1 MSQAIAFLP
10 GFTPAAAQFGRPLG
24 RFLPPI
30 QAGSATDWLHEW
42 LPPKPGD
49 SHSGWLLEPFGASP
63 QLPVEIARAGYRLLA
78 AVNNPIARFLIELA
92 ACPPTESELR
102 AALAD
107 LASAQRAGERIEPH
121 IRALYQT
128 ECAQCSHAVEAQAFI
143 WERETNSPIGK
154 IYSCQHCKDSGERP
168 TSPADLQRAAG
179 FAASGL
185 HRARALE
192 RVASLDDPDRSYV
205 EEALNAYLPR
215 AVYGLFTLVNRL
227 DSFPSARRRLISA
240 LLLAAF
246 DQANVL
252 WSHPARSYRPRQL
265 NIPPRFQEKNLWL
278 ALENA
283 VEAWSNSPGECNVPV
298 TTWPEL
304 PPESGGICLFE
315 GRLKDL
321 AAQIQATP
329 GKKLEIRAVL
339 TALPRPNQAFW
350 TLSAL
355 WAGWLWGRSASSLF
369 KSVLR
374 RRRYDWSWHSVA
386 LHSALNS
393 LAPLIKPG
401 TPCLGLLG
409 EPEAGFLSAGIVAAD
424 LSGLD
429 LQGIA
434 LRSEPEQ
441 AQLTWRRAADRPA
454 QAATGGAEQSVV
466 RTQVTE
472 YLRRRGEPAHYLP
485 VHAAALAGLAQA
497 NLLSHLLEQSQAS
510 GQSQD
515 SRPDGTPSGA
525 PAASPADTLHQV
537 EATIEAALTQGG
549 HFARYAGSSRSLE
562 TGQWWLDE
570 ATVPAAEIAE
580 PLADRLE
587 VALVRYLQE
596 QADIQLHE
604 VDRALCREFP
614 ALLTPELEMVQQC
627 LASYAEHVPTEVLF
641 PLDQGDPPEVLD
653 PLDSL
658 NWRLRP
664 TETPQRRRT
673 DLAEMQLLLMQI
685 GKRLGFK
692 LVKIENKGASSARP
706 PVAWQNQA
714 GVTQYAFHLIA
725 SGVLGKIILPGGR
738 RREYAGSQRGVIVLP
753 GSRAGWV
760 EYKLRRDP
768 RLRNAVENG
777 WLLVKFRHVR
787 WLAANDNLSQENLEE
802 LLALDPL
809 ANRDQQMQLL

>member
-1 MSQAIAFLP
+1 MSYAP
-10 GFTPAAAQFGRPLG
+10 
-24 RFLPPI
+24 
-30 QAGSATDWLHEW
+30 
-42 LPPKPGD
+42 
-49 SHSGWLLEPFGASP
+49 
-63 QLPVEIARAGYRLLA
+63 
-78 AVNNPIARFLIELA
+78 
-92 ACPPTESELR
+92 
-102 AALAD
+102 ALAD

-128 ECAQCSHAVEAQAFI
+128 ECAQCGRPVEAQAFI

-154 IYSCQHCKDSGERP
+154 IYSCPHCKDSGERP
-168 TSPADLQRAAG
+168 ASPADLQRAAG

-283 VEAWSNSPGECNVPV
+283 VEAWSSSPGECNVPV

-374 RRRYDWSWHSVA
+374 RRRYDWNWHSVA

-393 LAPLIKPG
+393 LAPLLMPG
-401 TPCLGLLG
+401 TACLGLLG
-409 EPEAGFLSAGIVAAD
+409 EPEAGFLSASIVAAD

-441 AQLTWRRAADRPA
+441 AQLTWRARWQTGPLKRPPA
-454 QAATGGAEQSVV
+454 LPRLSIV

-472 YLRRRGEPAHYLP
+472 YLRQLGEPAHYLA

-497 NLLSHLLEQSQAS
+497 NLLYGLVERSQPA
-510 GQSQD
+510 GQPQD
-515 SRPDGTPSGA
+515 SKPDGTPSGP

-562 TGQWWLDE
+562 TGHWWLDE

-596 QADIQLHE
+596 RSEIQLHE
-604 VDRALCREFP
+604 VDRALCREYP
-614 ALLTPELEMVQQC
+614 GLLTPELEMVQQC
-627 LASYAEHVPTEVLF
+627 LASYAEHVLPEVLF
-641 PLDQGDPPEVLD
+641 PLDQGDPTEVL
-653 PLDSL
+653 
-658 NWRLRP
+658 
-664 TETPQRRRT
+664 THRT
-673 DLAEMQLLLMQI
+673 
-685 GKRLGFK
+685 
-692 LVKIENKGASSARP
+692 
-706 PVAWQNQA
+706 
-714 GVTQYAFHLIA
+714 T
-725 SGVLGKIILPGGR
+725 
-738 RREYAGSQRGVIVLP
+738 
-753 GSRAGWV
+753 
-760 EYKLRRDP
+760 
-768 RLRNAVENG
+768 
-777 WLLVKFRHVR
+777 
-787 WLAANDNLSQENLEE
+787 
-802 LLALDPL
+802 
-809 ANRDQQMQLL
+809 

>member
-1 MSQAIAFLP
+1 VSQPIAFLP
-10 GFTPAAAQFGRPLG
+10 GFTPATAQSGRPLG

-30 QAGSATDWLHEW
+30 QAGSATDWLLER
-42 LPPKPGD
+42 LPVKQGVALN
-49 SHSGWLLEPFGASP
+49 GWLLEPFGASP

-78 AVNNPIARFLIELA
+78 AVNNPIARFLIELE
-92 ACPPTESELR
+92 ACPPSESELR

-143 WERETNSPIGK
+143 WDRETNSPIGK
-154 IYSCQHCKDSGERP
+154 IYSCPHCKDSGERP
-168 TSPADLQRAAG
+168 ASPADVQRAAG
-179 FAASGL
+179 FASSGL

-205 EEALNAYLPR
+205 EEALNVYLPR
-215 AVYGLFTLVNRL
+215 AVYGLFTLINRL
-227 DSFPSARRRLISA
+227 DGFHSPRRVLVSA

-252 WSHPARSYRPRQL
+252 WAHPTRSYRPRQL
-265 NIPPRFQEKNLWL
+265 NIPPRFLEKNLWL

-283 VEAWSNSPGECNVPV
+283 VEAWSSSPGECKVPV

-321 AAQIQATP
+321 AAQIQAAS
-329 GKKLEIRAVL
+329 GKKLEIQAVL

-355 WAGWLWGRSASSLF
+355 WAGWLWGRNASSLF

-386 LHSALNS
+386 LHSALSS
-393 LAPLIKPG
+393 LAPLLKPE

-424 LSGLD
+424 LSGLE

-434 LRSEPEQ
+434 LRSEPELAQ
-441 AQLTWRRAADRPA
+441 ATWKPGESRPA
-454 QAATGGAEQSVV
+454 PEETSGVRESVV
-466 RTQVTE
+466 RAQVTE
-472 YLRRRGEPAHYLP
+472 YLSQRGEPAHYLP
-485 VHAAALAGLAQA
+485 VHAAALEGLARS
-497 NLLSHLLEQSQAS
+497 NLLSSLVEQAQPA
-510 GQSQD
+510 GQPQ
-515 SRPDGTPSGA
+515 PSSP

-570 ATVPAAEIAE
+570 ATVPASEIAD

-587 VALVRYLQE
+587 VRLVHYLQE
-596 QADIQLHE
+596 HSEIQLHE
-604 VDRALCREFP
+604 IDQALCRDFP
-614 ALLTPELEMVQQC
+614 ALLTPELELVQQC
-627 LASYAEHVPTEVLF
+627 LSSYAELVPRE
-641 PLDQGDPPEVLD
+641 PENPAGTDHITGGLYPSD
-653 PLDSL
+653 FEP
-658 NWRLRP
+658 WRLRAA
-664 TETPQRRRT
+664 ETPQRRRT

-685 GKRLGFK
+685 GKRLGYK
-692 LVKIENKGASSARP
+692 LVKTDNKGATGERT
-706 PVAWQNQA
+706 PVAWQSQS

-725 SGVLGKIILPGGR
+725 SGVLGKIILPGQR
-738 RREYAGSQRGVIVLP
+738 RRDYAGGQRGVIVLP

-768 RLRNAVENG
+768 RLRNAAENG

-787 WLAANDNLSQENLEE
+787 WLAANDNLSRENLEE
-802 LLALDPL
+802 LLAVDPL
-809 ANRDQQMQLL
+809 TNRDQQMQLL